1 MSFESLISNSSILR
15 AISDMGFETP
25 TEIQE
30 KSIEFIREGRD
41 VIGQSQTGTGKTAA
55 FTIPVLDKIDTS
67 IKKPQV
73 LILCPTRELSVQV
86 AGEFRKIS
94 KYMTG
99 IKTVAVYGGEPIYK
113 QITALKKGANVIV
126 GTPGRLMD
134 HMNRK
139 TIRLMN
145 CIRPSWMRPMKCSRW
160 ASGKI
165 SN

>member
-86 AGEFRKIS
+86 AGEFRK
-94 KYMTG
+94 Y
-99 IKTVAVYGGEPIYK
+99 
-113 QITALKKGANVIV
+113 
-126 GTPGRLMD
+126 
-134 HMNRK
+134 
-139 TIRLMN
+139 
-145 CIRPSWMRPMKCSRW
+145 PST
-160 ASGKI
+160 
-165 SN
+165 